1 MERIGTAAAARAGG
15 VVLACLAA
23 AVLSSAALSPADR
36 PAAKRTA
43 AHTAQRPGAKH
54 RPGPAPSRTPSPVGR
69 VATLRAA
76 TPAPTATF
84 PPDYRVGAVF
94 SLAGQPHHYC
104 TGSVVDSP
112 HRDLVITAAHCV
124 HGGAGSG
131 YRTGLGFAPGY
142 RDGRS
147 PAGLWRVRTT
157 LVAPEWANSTDS
169 SADVAFLVVEP
180 LDGRNIQDV
189 VGGNRLS
196 TGHDRGPIRLVGYP
210 RNANDAIS
218 CEGTAQP
225 AQRRGVDQLRVFCP
239 GFTSGTSGSPW
250 LADPNPAGGGSV
262 VGVIGGYRN
271 GGTTPD
277 VSYSSVF
284 GERVQDLY
292 ESAVALG

>member
-1 MERIGTAAAARAGG
+1 MGGPAVERIGTAAAARAGG
-15 VVLACLAA
+15 VVVACLATA
-23 AVLSSAALSPADR
+23 ILSSAAVGGPAAHPSATAHRSPA
-36 PAAKRTA
+36 
-43 AHTAQRPGAKH
+43 HTPH
-54 RPGPAPSRTPSPVGR
+54 RPRRTPAPASR
-69 VATLRAA
+69 VAALRAA
-76 TPAPTATF
+76 SPTPTATF
-84 PPDYRVGAVF
+84 PPGYRVGAVF
-94 SLAGQPHHYC
+94 SLTGQPHHYC

-131 YRTGLGFAPGY
+131 YRSGLGFAPGY

-147 PAGLWRVRTT
+147 PAGLWRVRSA
-157 LVAPEWANSTDS
+157 LVAPEWADSTDS
-169 SADVAFLVVEP
+169 SADVAFLVIDP

-196 TGHDRGPIRLVGYP
+196 TGRDSGPIRLVGYP

-218 CEGTAQP
+218 CDGTARP
-225 AQRRGVDQLRVFCP
+225 ATRRGVDQLRVVCP

-250 LADPNPAGGGSV
+250 LANADRSGGGSV

-271 GGTTPD
+271 GGSTPD

-284 GERVQDLY
+284 GERVHDLY
-292 ESAVALG
+292 QQAEALG

>member
-1 MERIGTAAAARAGG
+1 MKRIGTAAAARAGG
-15 VVLACLAA
+15 VVIACLATA
-23 AVLSSAALSPADR
+23 ILSSAAVGGPTVRPSAGAHRAPAR
-36 PAAKRTA
+36 ASHHARRT
-43 AHTAQRPGAKH
+43 
-54 RPGPAPSRTPSPVGR
+54 PAPASR
-69 VATLRAA
+69 VAALRAA
-76 TPAPTATF
+76 GPTPATAF

-94 SLAGQPHHYC
+94 SLTGQPHHYC

-124 HGGAGSG
+124 HGGAGGG

-147 PAGLWRVRTT
+147 PAGLWQVRSA
-157 LVAPEWANSTDS
+157 LVAPEWANSTDP
-169 SADVAFLVVEP
+169 SADVAFLVIDP

-189 VGGNRLS
+189 VGGNPLS
-196 TGHDRGPIRLVGYP
+196 TGRDGGPIRLVGYP

-218 CEGTAQP
+218 CAGTAHP
-225 AQRRGVDQLRVFCP
+225 ATRRGVDQLRVVCP

-250 LADPNPAGGGSV
+250 LADSGPSGGVSV

-271 GGTTPD
+271 GGSTPD

-284 GERVQDLY
+284 GQRVHELY
-292 ESAVALG
+292 ERAEALG